1 MTQRRPAPEPTGA
14 GAGRRTLVSGRV
26 FWLFLLIVTVLI
38 SVAIPTRQLVDQQ
51 ARLAELRSQIAA
63 NEAMITKLQAEVDR
77 WGDPAFVK
85 AQARDRL
92 RYVMPN
98 EVGYIVL
105 EAEQVPAV
113 KPVVRAKS
121 STPWY
126 RVLWQSM
133 RDAAAT
139 SSPTGAGR

>member
-1 MTQRRPAPEPTGA
+1 MTERRPDPSPTGA
-14 GAGRRTLVSGRV
+14 GTGRRTLVSGRV
-26 FWLFLLIVTVLI
+26 FWLFLLVATVLI
-38 SVAIPTRQLVDQQ
+38 SIAIPMRQLVDQQ

-63 NEAMITKLQAEVDR
+63 NEARIAELQAEVDR
-77 WGDPAFVK
+77 WGDPAYVK

-92 RYVMPN
+92 HYVMPN

-105 EAEQVPAV
+105 EAEQAPAV
-113 KPVVRAKS
+113 KPVVRTKG

-133 RDAAAT
+133 RDAAET
-139 SSPTGAGR
+139 SSPAGDSE

>member
-1 MTQRRPAPEPTGA
+1 MTERRPEPTPAGA
-14 GAGRRTLVSGRV
+14 GTGRRTLVSGRV
-26 FWLFLLIVTVLI
+26 FWLFLLIATVLI
-38 SVAIPTRQLVDQQ
+38 SIAIPMRQLVDQQ
-51 ARLAELRSQIAA
+51 ARLSELRGQIAA
-63 NEAMITKLQAEVDR
+63 NEERIAELQAEVDR
-77 WGDPAFVK
+77 WGDPAYVK

-92 RYVMPN
+92 HYVMPN

-105 EAEQVPAV
+105 EAEAAPAV

-133 RDAAAT
+133 QDAAKT
-139 SSPTGAGR
+139 SSPAGDGS